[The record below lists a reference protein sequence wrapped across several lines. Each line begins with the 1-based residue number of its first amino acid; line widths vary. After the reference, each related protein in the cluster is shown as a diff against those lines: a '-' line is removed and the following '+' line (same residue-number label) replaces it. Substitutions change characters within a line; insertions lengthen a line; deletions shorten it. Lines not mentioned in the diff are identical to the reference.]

1 MVDEPLN
8 LILRRL
14 ESNPPKITKLELGVA
29 LPQCLALGLLRQAE
43 PARALPCPE
52 CDGSRLLTIE
62 FIQNK
67 LTKKNHAYIACPE
80 CGPVEVS
87 IEQLERWRVDPV
99 AVAKAVFRQLFP
111 ALNLPTEILP
121 GRLWR
126 VGKVTLAGQPRE
138 IFFACGYRATADTA
152 VVEALRGRTK
162 SVLLMPSEV
171 GVARWGSATGNL
183 VLALESL
190 AALTKS
196 GIELDLGLL
205 ESRVAAHFGTKAAKL
220 KPKRRSVRVAN
231 IEALQRELMEH
242 LRTARDHAV
251 TSRDLSG
258 EAKLLP
264 RPTKEELGKRA
275 RVSPSAVTR
284 CFNDAAG
291 ANLRLMWEWA
301 ADLDRILT
309 FREN

>member
-1 MVDEPLN
+1 

-14 ESNPPKITKLELGVA
+14 ESNPPKITKLELGGA
-29 LPQCLALGLLRQAE
+29 LSQCLALGLLRQAE

-80 CGPVEVS
+80 CGPVEIDS
-87 IEQLERWRVDPV
+87 EQLERWRVDPV
-99 AVAKAVFRQLFP
+99 AVAKAALRRLFP
-111 ALNLPTEILP
+111 TLGVPTEIVP

-126 VGKVTLAGQPRE
+126 IGKVTLAGQPRE
-138 IFFACGYRATADTA
+138 IFLACGYRTSTGTA
-152 VVEALRGRTK
+152 VIETLRGRSK

-171 GVARWGSATGNL
+171 GVTRWGSATNNL

-190 AALTKS
+190 VSVQKF
-196 GIELDLGLL
+196 GIELDVGLL
-205 ESRVAAHFGTKAAKL
+205 ESRAADHFGVKTAII
-220 KPKRRSVRVAN
+220 KPKRRAGRVAN
-231 IEALQRELMEH
+231 IEALERELKEH

-264 RPTKEELGKRA
+264 RPTKEELGQRA
-275 RVSPSAVTR
+275 KVSPSAVTR
-284 CFNDAAG
+284 CFDDEAG
-291 ANLRLMWEWA
+291 AELRLMWEWA